1 MDRILRGKPATLETE
16 FFDARGDDTVDAG
29 TVTVTVTR
37 DDGTT
42 ILEDAATTKDDSDPD
57 NISYTVDLT
66 ADHTGEV
73 DRLTVTWTSSSQG
86 VQTTHVEIVGA
97 LYADIPAIRS
107 QAGLDDK
114 AKHPTARILEA
125 RGEVETRVEVAT
137 GLAWV
142 PRYGAETHVGSGRDA
157 LQLART
163 GPTRRILSAVETDS
177 NGDDTTLDTSGWT
190 VDPATGLVTR
200 DPGSFSTAFRY
211 RIAYEHGHATP
222 PADLRRAALAAIRY
236 LLTGEVGGLS
246 GTPPS
251 RATSLDTEF
260 GSYRLQMADTDE
272 RPFGHDQIDSVIMRH
287 ADDGPVF
294 ASDTLVDMTP
304 LG

>member
-1 MDRILRGKPATLETE
+1 MDRILRGKPATLETQ
-16 FFDARGDDTVDAG
+16 FFDARGEQSVDAG

-37 DDGTT
+37 DDGTD
-42 ILEDAATTKDDSDPD
+42 ILTDAATTKDTDPV
-57 NISYTVDLT
+57 SYTVDLT
-66 ADHTGEV
+66 ADHTDEL
-73 DRLTVTWTSSSQG
+73 DRLTVTWTSPTHG

-97 LYADIPAIRS
+97 LYANVPDIRD
-107 QAGLDDK
+107 QAGLDDQ
-114 AKHPTARILEA
+114 AKHSTARILEA
-125 RGEVETRVEVAT
+125 RSEVETRVEVAT

-142 PRYGAETHVGSGRDA
+142 PRYGAETHVGSGRDE

-163 GPTRRILSAVETDS
+163 GPVQRILSAVETDT
-177 NGDDTTLDTSGWT
+177 NGDDTTLDTTDWT
-190 VDPATGLVTR
+190 VDPVTGLVTR
-200 DPGSFSTAFRY
+200 DPGSFSASFRY
-211 RIAYEHGHATP
+211 RIVYEHGHDTP

-246 GTPPS
+246 GAPPS

-260 GSYRLQMADTDE
+260 GSYRLQMADTDD

-294 ASDTLVDMTP
+294 ASDTLLDMTP